1 MLSYRHGFHAG
12 NHADIFKHL
21 TLMLITQS
29 LCKKEKPF
37 CYFDT
42 HAGAAL
48 YNLDDTYAL
57 QTGEAE
63 KGIKKMLELP
73 TGDKNPT
80 ANELILP
87 YISYCKKLFTDS
99 KLYPGSPAI
108 VSHFARKG
116 DQLVLMELH
125 NTEIVNL
132 RYNSEILKKEN
143 AADIHVHHRNGFEGL
158 ISMSPPKPPLP
169 ARGFVLIDPSYET
182 DSDYNDVAET
192 ALAVNKKWS
201 TGIICIWYPLIQ
213 NRSAEIEKLKASVI
227 YRDIKTL
234 NAELCVSKPKERG
247 LYGSGMLIINP
258 PWQLSD
264 KLRQI
269 LPQLV
274 QILGEQGEGSF
285 SVEATGDEPSSN

>member
-48 YNLDDTYAL
+48 YNLDDAYAL

-63 KGIKKMLELP
+63 KGIKKLLELP
-73 TGDKNPT
+73 PGDKNPA

-125 NTEIVNL
+125 NTEIDNL

-158 ISMSPPKPPLP
+158 ISMTPPKTPLP

-182 DSDYNDVAET
+182 ESDYTDVMQT
-192 ALAVNKKWS
+192 AFTVNKKWS
-201 TGIICIWYPLIQ
+201 TGIICIWYPVIT
-213 NRSAEIEKLKASVI
+213 NRSFEIQKLKSAFMFSDLKV
-227 YRDIKTL
+227 L
-234 NAELCVSKPKERG
+234 NTELCVKPQTERG
-247 LYGSGMLIINP
+247 LYGSGMIILNP
-258 PWQLSD
+258 PW
-264 KLRQI
+264 KLDESLNTI
-269 LPQLV
+269 LPFLAEK
-274 QILGEQGEGSF
+274 LGEDGDGTF
-285 SVEATGDEPSSN
+285 YVENN